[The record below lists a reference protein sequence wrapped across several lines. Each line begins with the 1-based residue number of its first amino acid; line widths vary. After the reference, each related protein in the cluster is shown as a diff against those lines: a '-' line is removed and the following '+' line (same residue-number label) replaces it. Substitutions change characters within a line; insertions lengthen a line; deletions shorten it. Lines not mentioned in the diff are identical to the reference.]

1 MSSCCIDMLRINSID
16 GMQELTIGN
25 FANALSDSKPE
36 SSSTLIQILNFLQQK
51 ILADHTEYAQEML
64 TVKQLHIALDALSI
78 GIMIADNQRNITYA
92 NKTVREI
99 LQPIEATIRQRI
111 PHFNVDK
118 VIGLNIDIF
127 HQVPA
132 HQANL
137 VRNLTEPYTGGFKLG
152 GKHNII
158 TVTPIINNNQ
168 QSVGTV
174 AEWHDHT
181 IQKIA
186 EQEVMNMINNVS
198 NADFTTRI
206 NTKDKTGFYKDA
218 GQSINA
224 IIDIFDAWLKEILR
238 VFSGIESGDL
248 TKKNQ

>member
-1 MSSCCIDMLRINSID
+1 M
-16 GMQELTIGN
+16 
-25 FANALSDSKPE
+25 
-36 SSSTLIQILNFLQQK
+36 
-51 ILADHTEYAQEML
+51 
-64 TVKQLHIALDALSI
+64 
-78 GIMIADNQRNITYA
+78 
-92 NKTVREI
+92 
-99 LQPIEATIRQRI
+99 
-111 PHFNVDK
+111 
-118 VIGLNIDIF
+118 
-127 HQVPA
+127 
-132 HQANL
+132 
-137 VRNLTEPYTGGFKLG
+137 
-152 GKHNII
+152 
-158 TVTPIINNNQ
+158 TPIINNNQ

-248 TKKNQ
+248 TKKNQWWW